1 MMIRF
6 KLNGVTVCIEF
17 SFFAVVTLLILCSD
31 SIYAVYSMY
40 ACLLHE
46 AGHLIMMLITK
57 QKVKR
62 LVFYGAGIK
71 IVPLKNCETEE
82 FIYEIL
88 VLSAGCV
95 VNFIVFLLLM
105 CCEFLSDCAAVNL
118 AVGLFNSLPLF
129 FLDGGKIIIQSFYRF
144 LNFDKAVK
152 LEKGLK
158 NAGAVIVTV
167 IAIVLYLIGVNNFTI
182 YITLFFL
189 MISSFLM

>member
-1 MMIRF
+1 
-6 KLNGVTVCIEF
+6 
-17 SFFAVVTLLILCSD
+17 
-31 SIYAVYSMY
+31 
-40 ACLLHE
+40 
-46 AGHLIMMLITK
+46 MMLITK

-105 CCEFLSDCAAVNL
+105 CCEFLSDFAAVNL